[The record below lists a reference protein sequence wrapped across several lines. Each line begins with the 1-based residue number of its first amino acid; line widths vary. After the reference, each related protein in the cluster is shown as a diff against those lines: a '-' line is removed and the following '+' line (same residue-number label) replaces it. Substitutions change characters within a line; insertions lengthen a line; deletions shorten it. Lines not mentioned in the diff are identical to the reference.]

1 MLVSMQSRA
10 PLRKHLRQAW
20 LYAIKTYSKALINS
34 ERGLQ
39 VYFCAELLEIFRKEG
54 YARRI
59 FVEPRISGDKGKH
72 RYPDVVICNRRQ
84 IIAVVELKYQPRV
97 PAVRGDY
104 QKDLDTLC
112 WIQESTEGVT
122 ISNDRYLG
130 PAGRPR
136 TYSVAKDALFCWAG
150 VYPGSRFDL
159 ASHAPRKLRDRLLV
173 LHAMTDADQEPDVRA
188 EFRRHSQD

>member
-1 MLVSMQSRA
+1 MQSRA

-20 LYAIKTYSKALINS
+20 IYAIKTYSRALINS

-39 VYFCAELLEIFRKEG
+39 VYFCAKLLAIFRKEG

-97 PAVRGDY
+97 PAVRGEY

-112 WIQESTEGVT
+112 WIQERTEGVA

-130 PAGRPR
+130 PSGQLR

-150 VYPGSRFDL
+150 VYRASRFDI
-159 ASHAPRKLRDRLLV
+159 ACHAPRKLTDQLLV
-173 LHAMTDADQEPDVRA
+173 LHAITDDDREPDVLA
-188 EFRRHSQD
+188 EFRRHQQD